1 MTGRASFEALRRR
14 AEQAGLQV
22 LRTDPADGWVR
33 YFVVQRQTVREL
45 QTLDDIEALVAYVL
59 AR

>member
-33 YFVVQRQTVREL
+33 YFVVQRQTVKEL
-45 QTLDDIEALVAYVL
+45 HDLDDIEALVNHL
-59 AR
+59 QAR

>member
-33 YFVVQRQTVREL
+33 YFVVQRRTVREL
-45 QTLDDIEALVAYVL
+45 STLDDIEALIAHL
-59 AR
+59 QGR